1 MGIPIVGTDIG
12 SSTLMAAPEC
22 LVPLQNLSADTFYS
36 RIKFWFELDL
46 DKRLSLIE
54 KNKTMIDSNFNKN
67 RIVKS
72 YIENYN
78 LLMKD

>member
-1 MGIPIVGTDIG
+1 
-12 SSTLMAAPEC
+12 MAAPEC
-22 LVPLQNLSADTFYS
+22 LVPLQNLSAETFYT
-36 RIKFWFELDL
+36 RIKFWVELDL

-54 KNKTMIDSNFNKN
+54 KNKRMAYLNFDKNK
-67 RIVKS
+67 IIKS